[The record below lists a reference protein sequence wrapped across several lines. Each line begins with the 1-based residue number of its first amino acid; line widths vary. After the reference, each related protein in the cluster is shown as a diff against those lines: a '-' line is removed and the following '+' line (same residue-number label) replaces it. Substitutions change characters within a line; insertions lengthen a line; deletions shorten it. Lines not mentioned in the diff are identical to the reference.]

1 MATDAQVIANQ
12 ANAKKST
19 GPTSPEGKARSSQNH
34 TTHGLARRD
43 FFFMPGEDPAE
54 FYEMLQHL
62 TVDHLPSTALESR
75 LVRTIA
81 ESQWRIDRILDWET
95 QIMDEG
101 LEGDFEN
108 PSTLLSTL
116 SKSGEPSEA
125 LDRLHRYE
133 ALYRRIQNNAIKELR
148 AQKSARHRANTVEAS
163 TTLRDIEKAIATAK
177 KVAEQLG
184 LEIPPVEDEIEKDN
198 SNPISTP
205 QPDAALPPEPAQA
218 EN

>member
-1 MATDAQVIANQ
+1 MATDAQVTANQ

-19 GPTSPEGKARSSQNH
+19 GPATPEGKARSSQNH

-54 FYEMLQHL
+54 FYDMLQRL
-62 TVDHLPSTALESR
+62 TVDHLPSTTLESR

-95 QIMDEG
+95 QIMTEG
-101 LEGDFEN
+101 LEGDCEN
-108 PSTLLSTL
+108 CSTLLSTL

-148 AQKSARHRANTVEAS
+148 AQKSARHRANTIEAS

-177 KVAEQLG
+177 KVAAQLG
-184 LEIPPVEDEIEKDN
+184 LEIPPLEDEIEKDN
-198 SNPISTP
+198 SNPISDSAPVVSGPTG
-205 QPDAALPPEPAQA
+205 AVS
-218 EN
+218 